1 MIYST
6 RTSSSSYSTLFLAL
20 ITVAVVAAGGVI
32 VFEALRQP
40 DLGAS
45 LASRTAITFGLMLV
59 SLAGVVLSVVL
70 PERIGKALLFVG
82 ACGFFACLA
91 FALVNGVRF

>member
-6 RTSSSSYSTLFLAL
+6 RTSTTSYSTLFLAI

-32 VFEALRQP
+32 VLEALRQP
-40 DLGAS
+40 DIGAS
-45 LASRTAITFGLMLV
+45 LAGRTAITFGLMLV

-82 ACGFFACLA
+82 SLGFFACLSY
-91 FALVNGVRF
+91 ALVNGVRF

>member
-1 MIYST
+1 MIYTT

-32 VFEALRQP
+32 VLEALRQP
-40 DLGAS
+40 DLGVSFA
-45 LASRTAITFGLMLV
+45 GLMLV

-70 PERIGKALLFVG
+70 PEKIGKALLFVG
-82 ACGFFACLA
+82 AVGFFACLA